1 MSEDTAKYGH
11 AEGIDNTEARLQMID
26 AILVIVDTKITDL
39 ERRVDAIESISA
51 AKRWDNG

>member
-1 MSEDTAKYGH
+1 MSEDQKGY